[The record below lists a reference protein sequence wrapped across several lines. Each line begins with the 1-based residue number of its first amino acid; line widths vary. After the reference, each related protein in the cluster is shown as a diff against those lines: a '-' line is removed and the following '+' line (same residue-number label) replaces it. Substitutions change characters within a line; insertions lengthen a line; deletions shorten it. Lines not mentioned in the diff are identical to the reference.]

1 MWRRRIRTPGQI
13 LQTKVST
20 RSILYYFHSNTE
32 CRLDVHEDTEKNV
45 VTATFEFPGFSKD
58 DVQIDFQNG
67 KLTVSAESKKSNP
80 HDTGYTLNE
89 RLHGKFARTLQL
101 PQGVQVCH
109 SFLKNLLGWMSTD
122 GQLMSHRVNRSKR
135 RWKMVFWLSRS
146 QSPRLNIHQRKLRFR
161 PRIKRVN
168 DGDSKLWIFF
178 FSPLQ
183 LYPQLQQ
190 SVQLSSY
197 DIIWTLVYI
206 RVSIRTYTDTT
217 HWQLQLQTVSA
228 TSNWMI
234 YNKWLPVGFRNVQ
247 RIKRGGSSET
257 SGKHFALGRHCKRK
271 IWRRLPPLFQLY
283 ISFLNLISC

>member
-1 MWRRRIRTPGQI
+1 MWRRRILTTGQI
-13 LQTKVST
+13 LQTTVST

-67 KLTVSAESKKSNP
+67 KLTVSAESKKSNL

-89 RLHGKFARTLQL
+89 RLHGKFVRTLQL

-109 SFLKNLLGWMSTD
+109 SFLKKSPWVNVNWR
-122 GQLMSHRVNRSKR
+122 LMSHRVNRSKR

-178 FSPLQ
+178 FLFPLQ
-183 LYPQLQQ
+183 LYPQL
-190 SVQLSSY
+190 
-197 DIIWTLVYI
+197 
-206 RVSIRTYTDTT
+206 
-217 HWQLQLQTVSA
+217 
-228 TSNWMI
+228 
-234 YNKWLPVGFRNVQ
+234 
-247 RIKRGGSSET
+247 
-257 SGKHFALGRHCKRK
+257 
-271 IWRRLPPLFQLY
+271 
-283 ISFLNLISC
+283 